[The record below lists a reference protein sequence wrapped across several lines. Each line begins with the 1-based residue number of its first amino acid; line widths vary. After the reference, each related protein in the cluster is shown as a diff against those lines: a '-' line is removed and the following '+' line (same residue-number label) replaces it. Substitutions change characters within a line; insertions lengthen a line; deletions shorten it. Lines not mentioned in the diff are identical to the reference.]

1 MYFQTGELSIVSPR
15 FLYTPSPPCVR
26 APGGCYWA
34 ELLHAPADAARP
46 RGRYSSCRKLESE
59 NIVKI
64 NFVIKIIQSR
74 AGVIN
79 YQPSTITRSGQWP
92 QAQLA
97 ANHWP
102 RLARAHLASSSV
114 VPTKTAHEARTPSS
128 RAHRDTTTPR
138 VCGPATGGPCM
149 LRAAHHARATRGAAL
164 LLLLLV
170 HVVLV
175 RVSVR
180 LG

>member
-114 VPTKTAHEARTPSS
+114 VPTKTAHETRTLPARDPTGTPPVPTS
-128 RAHRDTTTPR
+128 
-138 VCGPATGGPCM
+138 
-149 LRAAHHARATRGAAL
+149 AHHTRATRGAAL